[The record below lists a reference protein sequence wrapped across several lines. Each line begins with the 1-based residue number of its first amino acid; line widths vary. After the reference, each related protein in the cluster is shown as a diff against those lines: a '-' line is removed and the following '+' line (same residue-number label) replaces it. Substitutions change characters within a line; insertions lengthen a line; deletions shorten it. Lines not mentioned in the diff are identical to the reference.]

1 MDSALALEMDADALL
16 IQPQKDLEEE
26 LMSTTTSDSS
36 VDSALEAEWE
46 EMLNQPSEKL
56 DPKTE
61 SDDYDDDDD
70 DDGDDDDDDEVKNCF
85 ETFLIGFPLVL
96 QIPGCRVAWRS
107 FPID

>member
-1 MDSALALEMDADALL
+1 
-16 IQPQKDLEEE
+16 
-26 LMSTTTSDSS
+26 MSTTTSDSS
-36 VDSALEAEWE
+36 VDSTLEAEWE

-56 DPKTE
+56 DPETE

-70 DDGDDDDDDEVKNCF
+70 DDDDDDNDNDDDDDDDDDEEEIKKCF

-96 QIPGCRVAWRS
+96 QIPGCRAAWRS

>member
-1 MDSALALEMDADALL
+1 
-16 IQPQKDLEEE
+16 
-26 LMSTTTSDSS
+26 MSTTTSDSS

-56 DPKTE
+56 DPETE

-70 DDGDDDDDDEVKNCF
+70 DDDEEEIKKCF

-96 QIPGCRVAWRS
+96 QIPGCRAAWRS